1 MIQIALS
8 LAIVYATAFILSRF
22 GKLGTVVGITLGSV
36 IVAFIRIIPQTG
48 PVAETVDLLG
58 TIGLLVGMFLAGNSF
73 DTRGSL
79 KSARSWFLVLGQMGI
94 MMILGALV
102 GRALGNETLVGS
114 LVIGFAVMQSST
126 AIVVDAIRKRNWL
139 DEPVGILGMTL
150 MVVQDVASGMLPLA
164 LGLVLGQQTGAINV
178 VWLAILSV
186 SFICLY
192 IAGSFIG
199 KQLLGHAL
207 SPNESPFIM
216 GLSVALLA
224 GVTAQFAGISAATA
238 AFIAGL
244 LWRRTKFVA
253 KTEAQLGL
261 ARDLLVP
268 LFFISALRIAD
279 LSLVN
284 LFSTR
289 TLVFIIFELLATLLI
304 TYPLA
309 RYAGIGPLG
318 STILS
323 ISSAQAGEFTF
334 FVVFLATRFGIMSP
348 AEGGALAFA
357 SVVTFLISA
366 MASDAGEKIFHKT
379 RKFLT
384 FFDKGAAAPQE
395 TAKQKTP
402 PSVIFLDVPEGTKE
416 DVASAIS
423 PWVKK
428 QLDTWPDSSV
438 LAVESVSNEYEEPFL
453 RSLGADVFVYEPY
466 LDPVSTLKLFNLS
479 KMKVVVSGPALG
491 IRQDLDLIE
500 FLRKNY
506 PETIFITVASNRI
519 EADELDKATKDA
531 HNVIV
536 VNETRDLA
544 KNLGSVAISI

>member
-1 MIQIALS
+1 
-8 LAIVYATAFILSRF
+8 
-22 GKLGTVVGITLGSV
+22 
-36 IVAFIRIIPQTG
+36 
-48 PVAETVDLLG
+48 
-58 TIGLLVGMFLAGNSF
+58 
-73 DTRGSL
+73 
-79 KSARSWFLVLGQMGI
+79 
-94 MMILGALV
+94 
-102 GRALGNETLVGS
+102 
-114 LVIGFAVMQSST
+114 MQSST

-304 TYPLA
+304 PYPLA

-453 RSLGADVFVYEPY
+453 RSLGAD
-466 LDPVSTLKLFNLS
+466 PVSTLKLFNLS

>member
-1 MIQIALS
+1 M
-8 LAIVYATAFILSRF
+8 
-22 GKLGTVVGITLGSV
+22 
-36 IVAFIRIIPQTG
+36 
-48 PVAETVDLLG
+48 
-58 TIGLLVGMFLAGNSF
+58 
-73 DTRGSL
+73 
-79 KSARSWFLVLGQMGI
+79 
-94 MMILGALV
+94 
-102 GRALGNETLVGS
+102 
-114 LVIGFAVMQSST
+114 
-126 AIVVDAIRKRNWL
+126 
-139 DEPVGILGMTL
+139 
-150 MVVQDVASGMLPLA
+150 
-164 LGLVLGQQTGAINV
+164 
-178 VWLAILSV
+178 
-186 SFICLY
+186 
-192 IAGSFIG
+192 
-199 KQLLGHAL
+199 
-207 SPNESPFIM
+207 
-216 GLSVALLA
+216 
-224 GVTAQFAGISAATA
+224 
-238 AFIAGL
+238 
-244 LWRRTKFVA
+244 
-253 KTEAQLGL
+253 
-261 ARDLLVP
+261 
-268 LFFISALRIAD
+268 
-279 LSLVN
+279 
-284 LFSTR
+284 
-289 TLVFIIFELLATLLI
+289 
-304 TYPLA
+304 
-309 RYAGIGPLG
+309 
-318 STILS
+318 LS